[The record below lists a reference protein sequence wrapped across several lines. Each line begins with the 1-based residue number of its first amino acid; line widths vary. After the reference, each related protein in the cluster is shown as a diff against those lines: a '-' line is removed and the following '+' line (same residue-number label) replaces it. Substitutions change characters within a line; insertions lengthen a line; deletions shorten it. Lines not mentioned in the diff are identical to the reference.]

1 MTEVAAA
8 IWNSISETQDL
19 QTEAA
24 AIAFNLD
31 PEQLIVMEDY
41 WWKLEKEA
49 GTPQKIAG
57 SLITCVPPI
66 AEKHAIQSY
75 VSENP
80 ELQMAFPDIVS
91 AQEAAY
97 LMKMEWRL
105 SDEEATTLET
115 LLQSPEA
122 LGRWAKAAKWAQSK
136 TPSQLN

>member
-8 IWNSISETQDL
+8 IWNSISETQEL

-57 SLITCVPPI
+57 HLITCLPLL
-66 AEKHAIQSY
+66 EENHAIQSY
-75 VSENP
+75 VTENP
-80 ELQMAFPDIVS
+80 ELQMAFPDILS

-115 LLQSPEA
+115 LLQSPEPLA
-122 LGRWAKAAKWAQSK
+122 RWMRAAQWASER
-136 TPSQLN
+136 